1 MKYRRFFSGVPVFK
15 GIKKGS
21 SIVCLFFHI
30 SSPACFSP
38 ARVKKQ
44 SRVDFAFIT
53 FSYRTCT
60 TWKKRRS
67 LRTNSFFAE
76 YPKISLGEL
85 LLLIYFWSLDVTWE
99 KTARMMSMNVNLVC
113 QGLLAFRRSMLPGYR
128 PDQIPFIPFGG
139 TAVIKCN
146 ESKFNYKATKRNMVK
161 PKLGIIGI
169 LGFKYKQELLV

>member
-1 MKYRRFFSGVPVFK
+1 M
-15 GIKKGS
+15 
-21 SIVCLFFHI
+21 FFHF

-44 SRVDFAFIT
+44 SRVDLVFIT

-60 TWKKRRS
+60 KWKKRRS

-76 YPKISLGEL
+76 YPKISLAK
-85 LLLIYFWSLDVTWE
+85 LLLIYFWLLDVTRE
-99 KTARMMSMNVNLVC
+99 KTARMISMNVNFVC
-113 QGLLAFRRSMLPGYR
+113 QGLLAFRRCMLPGYR

-146 ESKFNYKATKRNMVK
+146 ESKFNHKATKRNMVK
-161 PKLGIIGI
+161 HKLGIIGI

>member
-1 MKYRRFFSGVPVFK
+1 MFVFSFLL
-15 GIKKGS
+15 S
-21 SIVCLFFHI
+21 R
-30 SSPACFSP
+30 CFSP

-44 SRVDFAFIT
+44 SRVDLVFIT

-60 TWKKRRS
+60 KWKKRRS

-76 YPKISLGEL
+76 YPTISQEEL
-85 LLLIYFWSLDVTWE
+85 LLLIYFWLLDVTWE

-113 QGLLAFRRSMLPGYR
+113 QGLLAFRRCMLPKYR

-146 ESKFNYKATKRNMVK
+146 ESKFNHKASKRNMVK
-161 PKLGIIGI
+161 RKPGIIGI

>member
-1 MKYRRFFSGVPVFK
+1 M
-15 GIKKGS
+15 
-21 SIVCLFFHI
+21 FFHF

-38 ARVKKQ
+38 GRVKKQ
-44 SRVDFAFIT
+44 FRVDLLFIT

-60 TWKKRRS
+60 KWKK
-67 LRTNSFFAE
+67 RTNSFFAE
-76 YPKISLGEL
+76 YPKISLEEL
-85 LLLIYFWSLDVTWE
+85 LLLIYFWLLDVTWE

-113 QGLLAFRRSMLPGYR
+113 HGLMAFRRCMLPKYR

-146 ESKFNYKATKRNMVK
+146 ESKFNHKATKRNMVK
-161 PKLGIIGI
+161 HKLGIIGI